1 MIHCTMKKV
10 FLTLCAAFIAASS
23 YACTSF
29 LVGKKATTDGS
40 TFISYNAD
48 DYGMYGHLIYLPHA
62 KHPKEIPTVTW
73 ARSRKYPRRMQF
85 KVTSTNI
92 K

>member
-23 YACTSF
+23 FACTSF

-48 DYGMYGHLIYLPHA
+48 DYGWNLH
-62 KHPKEIPTVTW
+62 
-73 ARSRKYPRRMQF
+73 R
-85 KVTSTNI
+85 
-92 K
+92 